1 MFFENLKMAFKTLG
15 SNKMRSF
22 LTMLGIIIGIASV
35 ISILTVGNSLTQ
47 SVSENMQ
54 SIGANDVYLAVVEK
68 GANNNKI
75 SKNLYDGVVF
85 KGNISL
91 KMTDDDYITPDMIH
105 ELSKKFKDDIY
116 AINIQNSIGRGTIN
130 DGRDT
135 EKVALTGVSAGF
147 FVTNKIKMDA
157 GNFFSNTDFS
167 DMHNVALIQKST
179 AKKLFGEDISKAVGK
194 VIQIQIKGSTQE
206 FYVGGVYENSGAT
219 SGGKSTPMMSMMGAS
234 VYIPLKTSYHM
245 LHDIEKF
252 SYIQLVTKV
261 GTDSNDLSDKVSSFM
276 DQYYRNNDNFKVMS
290 LTLEGMFNM
299 LTKLLNTIT
308 MAISIIAGIA
318 LLVGGIGVMNIMLV
332 SVTERTREIGT
343 RKALGARNSDIRMQF
358 ISEAVIICLI
368 GGIIGVI
375 LGLTLGTLFSNILNY
390 PARPSIFGI
399 LVAIVFS
406 MSIGVFFGS
415 FPANKAAKMNP
426 IDALRYE

>member
-1 MFFENLKMAFKTLG
+1 MLLENLKMALKTLG

-35 ISILTVGNSLTQ
+35 ISILTVGNSLTL

-54 SIGANDVYLAVVEK
+54 SIGANDVYMAVVEK
-68 GANNNKI
+68 GTDKNKI
-75 SKNLYDGVVF
+75 SRNLYDGVVF
-85 KGNISL
+85 KDNTST
-91 KMTDDDYITPDMIH
+91 KMTDDDYITPDMVH
-105 ELSKKFKDDIY
+105 ELSKSFKDDIY
-116 AINIQNSIGRGTIN
+116 AVNIQNSVGRGTIKN
-130 DGRDT
+130 GRDT
-135 EKVALTGVSAGF
+135 EKVALSGVSAGF
-147 FVTNKIKMDA
+147 FVTNKIKIDA
-157 GNFFSNTDFS
+157 GDFFSKTDFS

-179 AKKLFGEDISKAVGK
+179 AQKLFGEDVSKAVGK
-194 VIQIQIKGSTQE
+194 EIQIQIKGGTQE

-219 SGGKSTPMMSMMGAS
+219 SGGQSVPMLSMMGAS

-245 LHDIEKF
+245 LHDTEHF

-261 GTDSNDLSDKVSSFM
+261 GTDSNDLSDRVSSFI

-290 LTLEGMFNM
+290 LTLEGMLNM

-375 LGLTLGTLFSNILNY
+375 LGVSLGIVFSNILNY
-390 PARPSIFGI
+390 PAKPSMFGI
-399 LVAIVFS
+399 LIAIVFS
-406 MSIGVFFGS
+406 MSIGVFFGY
-415 FPANKAAKMNP
+415 FPANKAARMNP

>member
-1 MFFENLKMAFKTLG
+1 
-15 SNKMRSF
+15 
-22 LTMLGIIIGIASV
+22 
-35 ISILTVGNSLTQ
+35 
-47 SVSENMQ
+47 
-54 SIGANDVYLAVVEK
+54 
-68 GANNNKI
+68 
-75 SKNLYDGVVF
+75 
-85 KGNISL
+85 
-91 KMTDDDYITPDMIH
+91 
-105 ELSKKFKDDIY
+105 
-116 AINIQNSIGRGTIN
+116 
-130 DGRDT
+130 
-135 EKVALTGVSAGF
+135 
-147 FVTNKIKMDA
+147 
-157 GNFFSNTDFS
+157 
-167 DMHNVALIQKST
+167 MHNVALIQKST

-194 VIQIQIKGSTQE
+194 EIQIQIKGSTQD
-206 FYVGGVYENSGAT
+206 FFVGGVYENSGAT
-219 SGGKSTPMMSMMGAS
+219 SGGQSTSMISMMGAS

-261 GTDSNDLSDKVSSFM
+261 GADSNDLSDKVSSFM

-290 LTLEGMFNM
+290 LTLEGMLNM

-375 LGLTLGTLFSNILNY
+375 LGLTLGMVFSNILNY
-390 PARPSIFGI
+390 PARPSISGI

-406 MSIGVFFGS
+406 MSIGVFFGY